1 MAVTGK
7 LTSKER
13 VDRALAG
20 ADVDRPPFSLWHHFR
35 LQAFPGE
42 RHAAATLDFHR
53 KFRTD
58 IVKVMSDFPY
68 PKPEGGIEAIK
79 PVADP
84 FPEQL
89 RALDIIREGLG
100 GQNYFVETVFNPYNQ
115 AQKTFSKL
123 EVQRLKQE
131 QPQVL
136 LNALEAIAASEVSHV
151 RKALAA
157 GAAGIFLAIDCAV
170 PGVLTPEEYAKF
182 SEPFDRIVLDAASG
196 AHFNIL
202 HLHGDKV
209 YLDLFWKGWPP
220 AVVNYESHLTGV
232 DFAEARRHFSGVLM
246 GGVDEV
252 NYRTL
257 SEAEIARQW
266 HAAAEAAGKK
276 YILSPGCSV
285 PDQSTDEELV
295 RLARVVGA

>member
-1 MAVTGK
+1 MAATGK
-7 LTSKER
+7 LLNRER

-35 LQAFPGE
+35 LPTGE
-42 RHAAATLDFHR
+42 QHAAATLDFYR

-68 PKPEGGIEAIK
+68 PKPEGGIEAMK
-79 PVADP
+79 PVANP

-89 RALDIIREGLG
+89 RALDLIREGLHG
-100 GQNYFVETVFNPYNQ
+100 EAYFIETIFNPYNQ
-115 AQKTFSKL
+115 VAKTVTKP
-123 EVQRLKQE
+123 EAQRLLRE
-131 QPQVL
+131 RPQVL
-136 LNALEAIAASEVSHV
+136 LDALEAVAKSEVSHV
-151 RKALAA
+151 RKSLDA

-170 PGVLTPEEYAKF
+170 PSVMTEDEYAKF
-182 SEPFDRIVLDAASG
+182 SEPFDRMVLEAAAG
-196 AHFNIL
+196 ARFNIL
-202 HLHGDKV
+202 HLHGQGV
-209 YLDLFWKGWPP
+209 YLDRFWRSWPP
-220 AVVNYESHLTGV
+220 VVINYESHLTGV
-232 DFAEARRHFSGVLM
+232 DFTTARQHFSGVLM

-266 HAAAEAAGKK
+266 RAAAGAAGKK

-295 RLARVVGA
+295 KLARVVGA

>member
-1 MAVTGK
+1 MAVTGRM
-7 LTSKER
+7 TSKER
-13 VDRALAG
+13 VVRALQG
-20 ADVDRPPFSLWHHFR
+20 AEVDRPPFSLWHHFR
-35 LQAFPGE
+35 LHEFPGE

-68 PKPEGGIEAIK
+68 PKPEGGIGAMK
-79 PVADP
+79 PLENP

-89 RALDIIREGLG
+89 RALDIIREGLRG
-100 GQNYFVETVFNPYNQ
+100 EAYFVETVFNPYNQ
-115 AQKTFSKL
+115 ARKVFSKP
-123 EVQRLKQE
+123 EIARLRQE
-131 QPQVL
+131 QPQSL
-136 LNALEAIAASEVSHV
+136 LDVLEAIAKSEVNHV
-151 RKALAA
+151 HRALAA
-157 GAAGIFLAIDCAV
+157 GAAGIFLAIDTAV
-170 PGVLTPEEYAKF
+170 EGVLTQEEYARF
-182 SEPFDRIVLDAASG
+182 SEPFDRMVLDAASG

-209 YLDLFWKGWPP
+209 YLDRFWNGWPV
-220 AVVNYESHLTGV
+220 AAINHSIHATGV
-232 DFAEARRHFSGVLM
+232 DFAAARRQFSGALM
-246 GGVDEV
+246 GGIDEM

-257 SEAEIARQW
+257 SEAEIRRQW
-266 HAAAEAAGKK
+266 EQASRAAGPK

>member
-1 MAVTGK
+1 MAATGK

-42 RHAAATLDFHR
+42 RHAAATLEFHR

-68 PKPEGGIEAIK
+68 PKPAGGIAAIK
-79 PVADP
+79 PEANP

-89 RALDIIREGLG
+89 RALDIVREGLG
-100 GQNYFVETVFNPYNQ
+100 GGAYFIETIFNPYNQ
-115 AQKTFSKL
+115 AQKTFSKP

-131 QPQVL
+131 QPQL
-136 LNALEAIAASEVSHV
+136 LLDALEAIAESEVNHV

-157 GAAGIFLAIDCAV
+157 GAAGIFLAIDCAL
-170 PGVLTPEEYAKF
+170 PGVLTREEYAKF
-182 SEPFDRIVLDAASG
+182 SEPFDRMVLDAASG
-196 AHFNIL
+196 ANFNIL

-209 YLDLFWKGWPP
+209 YLDLFWNGWPP
-220 AVVNYESHLTGV
+220 AAVNYESHLTGV
-232 DFAEARRHFSGVLM
+232 DFATARRSFSGVLM

-257 SEAEIARQW
+257 SQGEIARQW

-285 PDQSTDEELV
+285 PDDSTDEELI
-295 RLARVVGA
+295 RLAHVVGA